1 MPDAAALIIFA
12 RAPLPGHTK
21 TRLIPSL
28 GPDGAAELYRC
39 FLLDTL
45 AQAARAP
52 GQPILAAAAADHA
65 PALRALAAEAG
76 LEAEVTVQSGDDL
89 GARMGRAFQGA
100 FARGHPRAVIIGS
113 DSPSLPPARMAE
125 ALAESAARD
134 LVLGPCLDGGYYL
147 VGLHAAQPRLFEGI
161 TWSQPTVLLE
171 TLRRARELGLT
182 MLLLDPWYDVDTPEN
197 LALLR
202 THLAALVLADQEIP
216 CPRTWQH
223 LSTLPEGEGA

>member
-1 MPDAAALIIFA
+1 MPDAALIIFA

-52 GQPILAAAAADHA
+52 AQPIIAAAAVDDA

-76 LEAEVTVQSGDDL
+76 LDAEVTIQSGADL
-89 GARMGRAFQGA
+89 GARMRRAFQDA

-113 DSPSLPPARMAE
+113 DSPSLPPARVAE
-125 ALAESAARD
+125 ALAQSAARD
-134 LVLGPCLDGGYYL
+134 LVLGPSFDGGYYL
-147 VGLHAAQPRLFEGI
+147 IGLHADQPRLFEGVA
-161 TWSQPTVLLE
+161 WSQPTVLLE
-171 TLRRARELGLT
+171 TLRRARELGLSIS
-182 MLLLDPWYDVDTPEN
+182 LLDPWYDVDTPED
-197 LALLR
+197 LARLR
-202 THLAALVLADQEIP
+202 THLAALALAGQEIP

-223 LSTLPEGEGA
+223 LSTAPEGEGA